1 MELTDSA
8 TYWLAAQGGHHH
20 HHDDGHWHHDGEH
33 VDFNNGDDIFGCEG
47 DDILFGQ
54 DGDDTLR
61 GDAGDDWLVGGDD
74 KDKLIGGTGRNKIS
88 SGNENSSI
96 LHAAVSKAMIN
107 WEDSFTNVGIPFSSF
122 SALKS
127 GSGHNK
133 PASFD
138 FLTIDD

>member
-1 MELTDSA
+1 MNVAYHLHKLNKNPAVITRI
-8 TYWLAAQGGHHH
+8 G
-20 HHDDGHWHHDGEH
+20 
-33 VDFNNGDDIFGCEG
+33 I
-47 DDILFGQ
+47 
-54 DGDDTLR
+54 
-61 GDAGDDWLVGGDD
+61 DD
-74 KDKLIGGTGRNKIS
+74 KGKELMNAFSLLGVCTDFFQLDYEYETGKVYAHP
-88 SGNENSSI
+88 NEHNEVVYDI
-96 LHAAVSKAMIN
+96 VMPVAWDFID